1 MSYIPL
7 SKQWAKI
14 KEKLESEGALN
25 KQYDSD
31 LDSVI
36 EKSAGIKK
44 NKISSGE
51 SLTIKSGETMC
62 AILTHDDEFIIED
75 GAEFII
81 EDGGRFVL
89 FSL

>member
-36 EKSAGIKK
+36 EKSAGIVR
-44 NKISSGE
+44 I
-51 SLTIKSGETMC
+51 
-62 AILTHDDEFIIED
+62 
-75 GAEFII
+75 
-81 EDGGRFVL
+81 R
-89 FSL
+89 